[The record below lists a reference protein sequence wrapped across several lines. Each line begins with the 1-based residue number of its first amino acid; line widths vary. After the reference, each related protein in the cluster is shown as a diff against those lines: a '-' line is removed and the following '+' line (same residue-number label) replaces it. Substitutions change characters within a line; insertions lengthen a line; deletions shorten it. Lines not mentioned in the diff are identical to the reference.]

1 MACRAKAV
9 GDCALMKGIAPSRLP
24 DSESGPSAIRV
35 EPCLVRIQTANHAKN
50 AKGKSLFACFE
61 YSPSFLG
68 MNLRRQIHKYLFKR
82 DAQVSDKFASPFRGI
97 IQRQRRKMFP
107 ELGVGG
113 STSKGRGARETLN
126 PPASEG

>member
-24 DSESGPSAIRV
+24 DSESVPSAIRV

-61 YSPSFLG
+61 YFAVNNSGLNFAFEIGLP
-68 MNLRRQIHKYLFKR
+68 RR
-82 DAQVSDKFASPFRGI
+82 S
-97 IQRQRRKMFP
+97 
-107 ELGVGG
+107 
-113 STSKGRGARETLN
+113 
-126 PPASEG
+126 ASEGWNPHWLPWTYQKTLQGIDSS